1 MKKIIKIC
9 FLSAGFGRQKIY
21 GAVARLR
28 AWALLPN
35 MGSGSRCPLSV
46 DLKFPSNIFIGER
59 VAIGPEC
66 TIGAKQ
72 SVILEDDV
80 RISKGVT
87 LETASLDL
95 SKPVPYPHVA
105 APIVVKRGAWLGA
118 RCIILGG
125 VTIGE
130 YAVIGAGAIV
140 SKDVAPGEVVVS
152 ARVRGIATMEK
163 SGQSTY

>member
-1 MKKIIKIC
+1 MRKLIKAC
-9 FLSAGFGRQKIY
+9 FIGAGFVRQKFV
-21 GAVARLR
+21 GAIARIR
-28 AWALLPN
+28 AWALLP
-35 MGSGSRCPLSV
+35 GIGPGSRCPLSV
-46 DLKFPSNIFIGER
+46 DLKFPSNIRVGSR

-66 TIGAKQ
+66 TIGAKEI
-72 SVILEDDV
+72 VTLEDDV

-87 LETASLDL
+87 IETASLDL

-105 APIVVKRGAWLGA
+105 AAITIKRGVWLGA
-118 RCIILGG
+118 RCIVLGG

-152 ARVRGIATMEK
+152 ARSRVITTIPPV
-163 SGQSTY
+163 Q